1 MKHILNDLSEQ
12 EKNFIREQH
21 TGGMNVMTEGFSK
34 LINSKLGDV
43 KPLVNEQRLPFLS
56 VFPNKNILSKSGIE
70 GQNGGNIVYLTK
82 RDPKTG
88 KVVPGS
94 KFSYRIGGK
103 YMGVPFDIVMQK
115 VERGLSS
122 GSLYAEVKPKNN
134 TVYNVVKKLL
144 PKENDKGKGQTF
156 LKNDGWIQVMVM
168 GNDLNDALGKLFDN
182 KGEQAKIDIP
192 NSGGISI
199 TLEQV

>member
-1 MKHILNDLSEQ
+1 MLCKKIFGKKIDLFGVFIDMKKIIRLTETDLT
-12 EKNFIREQH
+12 N
-21 TGGMNVMTEGFSK
+21 
-34 LINSKLGDV
+34 LV
-43 KPLVNEQRLPFLS
+43 KRIINEQRLPFLS

-70 GQNGGNIVYLTK
+70 GQNGGNIIYLTK

-103 YMGVPFDIVMQK
+103 YGLIPFDIVMQN

-134 TVYNVVKKLL
+134 TVYNMVKGLL
-144 PKENDKGKGQTF
+144 PKENDKDKGQTY
-156 LKNDGWIQVMVM
+156 LKNDGWIRVMVL
-168 GNDLNDALGKLFDN
+168 GSALNEALGKLFDN
-182 KGEQAKIDIP
+182 KGEEAKIDVP

>member
-21 TGGMNVMTEGFSK
+21 TGGMKVMTEGFSK

-70 GQNGGNIVYLTK
+70 GQNGGNIIYLTK

-94 KFSYRIGGK
+94 KFSYKIGGK

>member
-1 MKHILNDLSEQ
+1 MLCKKIFGKKIDLFGVFIDMKKIIRLTETDLT
-12 EKNFIREQH
+12 N
-21 TGGMNVMTEGFSK
+21 
-34 LINSKLGDV
+34 LV
-43 KPLVNEQRLPFLS
+43 KRIINEQRLPFLS

-70 GQNGGNIVYLTK
+70 GQNGGNIIYLTK

-103 YMGVPFDIVMQK
+103 YGLIPFDIVMQN

-134 TVYNVVKKLL
+134 TVYNMVKGLL
-144 PKENDKGKGQTF
+144 PKENDKDKGQTY
-156 LKNDGWIQVMVM
+156 LKNDGWIRVMVL
-168 GNDLNDALGKLFDN
+168 GSALNEALGKLFDN
-182 KGEQAKIDIP
+182 KGEEAKIDIP

-199 TLEQV
+199 TLEQL